1 MSNRMPP
8 RNSRPTRAQIYM
20 RRRIFFGT
28 AALLVIALLWWI
40 ISGIFSFIGGIFS
53 PPTSPTQAPTIVAGA
68 PCAAG
73 TVSVI
78 AGIGDE
84 TQTAASSFAK
94 GVNPYIWFS
103 ITNNGSVSCT
113 FDAGSAVSF
122 YAITSGDQTIWD
134 SHDCD
139 RSADVNAVVTLEPGQ
154 TMQSGASTWLRVY
167 SSDTGCSTGQTPV
180 AAGGASY
187 HLQATVNG
195 VLSNDVQFV
204 LN

>member
-1 MSNRMPP
+1 MPS
-8 RNSRPTRAQIYM
+8 RNNRPTSAQIYR

-28 AALLVIALLWWI
+28 AGLLVIALLWWI
-40 ISGIFSFIGGIFS
+40 ISGIISFIGGVFS
-53 PPTSPTQAPTIVAGA
+53 PASPTMAPTIVSGA

-73 TVSVI
+73 TVQVI
-78 AGIGDE
+78 AGIGD
-84 TQTAASSFAK
+84 ASQASSASFAK
-94 GVNPYIWFS
+94 GENPFLWFS
-103 ITNNGSVSCT
+103 VTNNSTVACT

-122 YAITSGDQTIWD
+122 YSITSGSETIWD

-139 RSADVNAVVTLEPGQ
+139 RSADANAIITLQPGE
-154 TMQSGASTWLRVY
+154 TKTSGASTWLRVY
-167 SSDTGCSTGQTPV
+167 SSSTGCSTGQTPA